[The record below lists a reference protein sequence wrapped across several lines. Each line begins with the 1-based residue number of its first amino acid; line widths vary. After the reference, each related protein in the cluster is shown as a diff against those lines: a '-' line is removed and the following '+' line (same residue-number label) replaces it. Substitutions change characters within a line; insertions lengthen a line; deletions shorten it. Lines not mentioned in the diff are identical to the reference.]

1 MSLIKILAEFGF
13 NLTDINECFNVINID
28 PRLFQSKLKNF
39 LKQNDSNINTEKFP
53 ELLETYLA
61 KDMNFIISLL
71 PTKV

>member
-13 NLTDINECFNVINID
+13 NLTDNDECFNVINID

-39 LKQNDSNINTEKFP
+39 LKQNDSNINTEKFL

-61 KDMNFIISLL
+61 KDTVVNG
-71 PTKV
+71 